1 MLQFDPSGKKIWH
14 SWRGTCFAE
23 TWASA
28 IRNMLFATLIAFYFK
43 QMPQTQ
49 GKLVGFGVLWGQLLS
64 VTTFTLTFF
73 LNVSYGL
80 WRKCYEV
87 SRRLQGRLNDLGL
100 GLSIHAARTRP
111 EKDAM
116 SGYTPA
122 SRQCLELVARYVR
135 VFNLL
140 CYASFTRSH
149 RPVLTPRGMRRLVE
163 RGLITKEERE
173 ALCNESVPAT
183 QRHNAVI
190 MWIGRVFVEA
200 KSAGHLL
207 GGSGFEMAFL
217 DKIHVIRAQYGAIGD
232 ELSGRMPFAYAHIV
246 QVLVDVVLWLYPVM
260 AFSTNMSYS
269 VGIAGTGLLTIF
281 YQGILNLA
289 KQFLDPYDN
298 ENYGQGDD
306 PLCVDT
312 LVAETN
318 SGSLRWLNGFEL
330 QPFSSKQITDGTLT
344 SSSSLLPEQGFSKQ
358 ELSEKLEEDSQ
369 QFVTGSLE
377 EFSAKADKLLEEANR
392 ELIETEAILKA
403 EPMANSLDMEETE
416 AASVLSGITDNEID
430 TILNNTQSEVEKIN
444 NKKEREKKVNPGEIN
459 DESSTEA
466 KKQVAVLEAEK
477 ELIKILEANLEDEEV
492 VEEVEEE

>member
-183 QRHNAVI
+183 QV
-190 MWIGRVFVEA
+190 
-200 KSAGHLL
+200 
-207 GGSGFEMAFL
+207 
-217 DKIHVIRAQYGAIGD
+217 
-232 ELSGRMPFAYAHIV
+232 
-246 QVLVDVVLWLYPVM
+246 
-260 AFSTNMSYS
+260 
-269 VGIAGTGLLTIF
+269 
-281 YQGILNLA
+281 
-289 KQFLDPYDN
+289 
-298 ENYGQGDD
+298 
-306 PLCVDT
+306 
-312 LVAETN
+312 
-318 SGSLRWLNGFEL
+318 
-330 QPFSSKQITDGTLT
+330 
-344 SSSSLLPEQGFSKQ
+344 
-358 ELSEKLEEDSQ
+358 SE
-369 QFVTGSLE
+369 
-377 EFSAKADKLLEEANR
+377 R
-392 ELIETEAILKA
+392 
-403 EPMANSLDMEETE
+403 
-416 AASVLSGITDNEID
+416 
-430 TILNNTQSEVEKIN
+430 
-444 NKKEREKKVNPGEIN
+444 
-459 DESSTEA
+459 
-466 KKQVAVLEAEK
+466 
-477 ELIKILEANLEDEEV
+477 
-492 VEEVEEE
+492 